1 MLWSGMQISIYLEN
15 KIVERKRPCGRA
27 VDLGHPARST
37 LFHHDSHLGR
47 LRNFLLPMF
56 LYLPSVDSLATR
68 VKKPDPEEPS
78 ENHSGGLWYH
88 QFALFSL
95 AS

>member
-1 MLWSGMQISIYLEN
+1 MDGQSIWVIQPDPP
-15 KIVERKRPCGRA
+15 KVAP
-27 VDLGHPARST
+27 T

-47 LRNFLLPMF
+47 LRNFLLPML

-68 VKKPDPEEPS
+68 VKQPDPEGPS